1 MSSAAR
7 YAILEHVGLE
17 SFGAI
22 LYVLAF
28 QTPLDGG
35 KKVRL
40 AHKMTSCIHARERG
54 LPKDWSFDERTRTC
68 QQQGKWR
75 RILSC

>member
-1 MSSAAR
+1 MSGAAR

-28 QTPLDGG
+28 QTPLDGS
-35 KKVRL
+35 KRSAELTK
-40 AHKMTSCIHARERG
+40 
-54 LPKDWSFDERTRTC
+54 
-68 QQQGKWR
+68 
-75 RILSC
+75 